1 MLEMCKSCT
10 YYSEEACLKD
20 IKPSL
25 CTIRTRKGCYVNLED
40 SNITYTSPFGI
51 TYKFKS
57 ETQKNKYMK
66 MIEYRLARLNAIEGS
81 VFRYT
86 DCDTK
91 TFDLT
96 NLVMLCYEKTY
107 KESINNGNKNNKK
120 AKG

>member
-1 MLEMCKSCT
+1 MLKICESCT
-10 YYSEEACLKD
+10 YYNEGVCVKD

-25 CTIRTRKGCYVNLED
+25 CNIRTRRGVYLNLED
-40 SNITYTSPFGI
+40 SNIEYTSPFGKV
-51 TYKFKS
+51 YKFKS
-57 ETQKNKYMK
+57 ETQKDKFLKDLDYK
-66 MIEYRLARLNAIEGS
+66 LKRLNAIEGS
-81 VFRYT
+81 IFRYT

-120 AKG
+120 TKG